1 MRKIAIMLCAALTV
15 GMLTGCDSNF
25 LPRSQDI
32 SHVELVR
39 TIAVDSGEQDRV
51 KITVSS
57 GVKRTV
63 DGSTSKPLI
72 LEQEAETVFSAC
84 QMIQKNGSGYVS
96 YGHVTECVVGKEAAR
111 AGIDRVLDYIQRD
124 FEMRLDTLLFLLDQG
139 EAGTLLNRTADK
151 DSAATERFQEIA
163 REMPLKSE
171 SWPCSVREFLV
182 DLYDNGWSMMPVVKL
197 AKERDGYGISTSGM
211 ALFYETELA
220 DQLDTQTSQGAC
232 LLLNQGKVGYEDL
245 TLKEGGVVGLKLTDE
260 NCNWSV
266 QWTGDT
272 LTGMTAELQVTAD
285 LAEVSGTVDLQ
296 EAAVL
301 REIEEKLSARITEEA
316 VAALRKEKEHGD
328 YLHLEREVAVR
339 YPGKIKLI
347 CENWDQ
353 WLDALTFHINT
364 RAAIRQSYDVGRG
377 VEQS

>member
-182 DLYDNGWSMMPVVKL
+182 DLYDNGWSMMPVVVSCSFTLRSSSNRARQVLPQKWASCKSSL
-197 AKERDGYGISTSGM
+197 FPKKFRISFS
-211 ALFYETELA
+211 
-220 DQLDTQTSQGAC
+220 
-232 LLLNQGKVGYEDL
+232 
-245 TLKEGGVVGLKLTDE
+245 
-260 NCNWSV
+260 
-266 QWTGDT
+266 
-272 LTGMTAELQVTAD
+272 
-285 LAEVSGTVDLQ
+285 
-296 EAAVL
+296 
-301 REIEEKLSARITEEA
+301 
-316 VAALRKEKEHGD
+316 
-328 YLHLEREVAVR
+328 
-339 YPGKIKLI
+339 
-347 CENWDQ
+347 
-353 WLDALTFHINT
+353 
-364 RAAIRQSYDVGRG
+364 
-377 VEQS
+377 